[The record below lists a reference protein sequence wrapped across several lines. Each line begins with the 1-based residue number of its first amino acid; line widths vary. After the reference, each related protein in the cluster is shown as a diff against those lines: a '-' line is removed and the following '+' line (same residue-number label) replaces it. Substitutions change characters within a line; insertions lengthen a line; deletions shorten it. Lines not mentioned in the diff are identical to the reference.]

1 MVVSVDV
8 GLLQGWITIG
18 CVAFG
23 GICSITVFGIRM
35 ITKPMVKALTDL
47 NTTVK
52 EINNDHNHTKERVSD
67 LEMVHKMRGCD
78 KPIESD

>member
-23 GICSITVFGIRM
+23 LRLYVLWR
-35 ITKPMVKALTDL
+35 
-47 NTTVK
+47 
-52 EINNDHNHTKERVSD
+52 E
-67 LEMVHKMRGCD
+67 
-78 KPIESD
+78 